1 MERLGVNLGRLVLVL
16 AAAVGVV
23 YVVANSSGHP
33 ALIATCALFLAAT
46 GALINRAWAAAL
58 PFGVVVALMLFNG
71 ALYGTDNDGDLG
83 WWGYFML
90 FAAIAALVSLCLLV
104 GVALRR
110 LARHIEGRRV
120 RHPGDSPA

>member
-1 MERLGVNLGRLVLVL
+1 MNLGRLVLVL
-16 AAAVGVV
+16 AAAVGGV

-71 ALYGTDNDGDLG
+71 ALYGTDDGGELG

-90 FAAIAALVSLCLLV
+90 FAAIAALVSLCLLT
-104 GVALRR
+104 GVAVRR
-110 LARHIEGRRV
+110 INRYVSHRRQP
-120 RHPGDSPA
+120 RRDAGQASA